1 MLLCESPVSSL
12 HSRISGF
19 QNSSGFRSKNGVEF
33 FPYMSVTKA
42 LIEMM
47 EEMPFEDIK
56 VKELCDR
63 AMIRKSTFYKHFA
76 DKFELLAFIVK
87 ETINDFNERIRQDSP
102 TDDPVAFYNKMLD
115 YVFEFAKVNQKLI
128 RSAIRSDS
136 LVLLLNIMSQQV
148 MPDICQKLKQVQAR
162 GHRMPAS
169 PEVMATFF
177 AGGISESL
185 RSWFTSGK
193 KCSEEDIKK
202 QLSDIMRAVYQV
214 ENIREQK
221 NDTEPIRADTKSE
234 QHTVWALLPQLRC
247 GGFISSPK
255 AHLPKKSARILSI
268 FVDKPVALY
277 YNGQA

>member
-1 MLLCESPVSSL
+1 
-12 HSRISGF
+12 
-19 QNSSGFRSKNGVEF
+19 
-33 FPYMSVTKA
+33 
-42 LIEMM
+42 MM

-87 ETINDFNERIRQDSP
+87 ETINDFNERIRRDSP

-115 YVFEFAKVNQKLI
+115 YVFEFAKANQKLI

-185 RSWFTSGK
+185 RSWFTGGK

-202 QLSDIMRAVYQV
+202 QLSDIMRAVHQV

-221 NDTEPIRADTKSE
+221 E
-234 QHTVWALLPQLRC
+234 
-247 GGFISSPK
+247 
-255 AHLPKKSARILSI
+255 
-268 FVDKPVALY
+268 
-277 YNGQA
+277 